1 MIRRHSFGQSEV
13 KQNRIGE
20 RESAG
25 EEERNVDAPAAQD
38 AADRRP
44 KNKTQAEGRAD
55 QAHSLRAIFF
65 GRDISDVSLRRR
77 DVAAGNSIDDA
88 AEKKH
93 PQRRRESQNHKSAT
107 GAENAYQQNR
117 PAAILVR
124 EPAHYRRKD
133 QLHNR
138 IGSEQEA
145 DFTGR
150 GAELRAFG
158 IERQH
163 RNHDPKTDEIDE
175 NRDEDD
181 EERRT
186 LHEIPGSGLS
196 RNHLE
201 CAGRAKRRRRFGSS
215 RAESKPK
222 RCRASLATALQ
233 DRVS

>member
-1 MIRRHSFGQSEV
+1 MIGRHGFRQREIKQDRISES
-13 KQNRIGE
+13 QAT
-20 RESAG
+20 REQKRHVVS
-25 EEERNVDAPAAQD
+25 PTAQD
-38 AADRRP
+38 AANRGP
-44 KNKTQAEGRAD
+44 KYKTQAERRAV
-55 QAHSLRAIFF
+55 QSHSLRAIFF
-65 GRDISDVSLRRR
+65 GGDIGDVGLRGR

-124 EPAHYRRKD
+124 QPAHHRRKD

-163 RNHDPKTDEIDE
+163 RNHDPKADEIDE
-175 NRDEDD
+175 DRDEDD
-181 EERRT
+181 EQRRT
-186 LHEIPGSGLS
+186 LHGI
-196 RNHLE
+196 LE
-201 CAGRAKRRRRFGSS
+201 NWSAATCRRFS
-215 RAESKPK
+215 
-222 RCRASLATALQ
+222 ASVAIDEQKLRQVAA
-233 DRVS
+233 